1 MSKVFSCRENADQ
14 NYSKI
19 LLALVRM
26 AINRKTENILTPIYK
41 PATVKPKTENKPLY
55 TVTGNVSWYS
65 NSGNQYKA
73 LQKAENR
80 ATSWSGATLPGIYIS
95 EGIKLITSP
104 SIITTSF
111 SMLTLWN
118 WPWCLSGDERTCC
131 TYTHSGARRNNHAT
145 HRKTENWRLIIML
158 SKNMPNSNKYWVF
171 SFICRI

>member
-80 ATSWSGATLPGIYIS
+80 ATS
-95 EGIKLITSP
+95 
-104 SIITTSF
+104 
-111 SMLTLWN
+111 
-118 WPWCLSGDERTCC
+118 
-131 TYTHSGARRNNHAT
+131 
-145 HRKTENWRLIIML
+145 
-158 SKNMPNSNKYWVF
+158 
-171 SFICRI
+171 